1 MGSMPPGA
9 PGCTD
14 ARGDPF
20 ARADGRRTEV
30 PRGVRPQRGGT
41 GGHGERMHVG
51 AHGHDGIDVQEDML
65 GCLDGLFGYAMT
77 LTRDPTEAE
86 DLVQET
92 YMRAALHREKLR
104 PDSNVKAWMFTIMRN
119 RWFKQLRHESCGPE
133 FVALDDTAAQGW
145 LADSD
150 HEPGH
155 LCERIWERDE
165 IRTALKQLPVAQRE
179 IIVLRDIE
187 GFSYRE
193 LAEMLS
199 CPMGTI
205 MSRLARARVRFRALL
220 VNRRQDGWSRTI
232 SGGD

>member
-1 MGSMPPGA
+1 MYVS
-9 PGCTD
+9 
-14 ARGDPF
+14 
-20 ARADGRRTEV
+20 ADGD
-30 PRGVRPQRGGT
+30 
-41 GGHGERMHVG
+41 
-51 AHGHDGIDVQEDML
+51 DGIDVHEDML
-65 GCLDGLFGYAMT
+65 GCLDGLYGYAMA
-77 LTRDPTEAE
+77 LTHDPTEAE

-92 YMRAALHREKLR
+92 YMRAALHCEKLR

-119 RWFKQLRHESCGPE
+119 RWFKQLRHENSGPE
-133 FVALDDTAAQGW
+133 FVALDDTAAESW
-145 LADSD
+145 MADFD

-193 LAEMLS
+193 LAEMLG

-205 MSRLARARVRFRALL
+205 MSRLARARARFRTLL
-220 VNRRQDGWSRTI
+220 VIRRSTASWSSPGRT
-232 SGGD
+232 GTLPTPWYRT